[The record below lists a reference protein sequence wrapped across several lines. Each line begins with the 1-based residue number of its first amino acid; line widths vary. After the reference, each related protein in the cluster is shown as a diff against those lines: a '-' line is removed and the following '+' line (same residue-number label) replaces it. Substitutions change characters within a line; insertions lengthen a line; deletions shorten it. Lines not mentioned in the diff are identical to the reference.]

1 MQKDIVTIIFG
12 DSIAYGL
19 YDMEKF
25 GWTNRI
31 KEKITNNNFIF
42 NLAIPG
48 QNSIDILNKF
58 ELELKNRYNDQ
69 DEFKIIFSFGIK
81 DTLLLSKNNN
91 HLKKFKENI
100 LKIIEITNKYTKD
113 ISFIGLIKPDINI
126 RKEYNIDDVFKIDEL
141 LENIC
146 KLKMIKHISLIN
158 IIKND
163 ELVDGLHPNNIGHK
177 KIFELVLKELYKE
190 K

>member
-19 YDMEKF
+19 YDIEKF
-25 GWTNRI
+25 GWANRI
-31 KEKITNNNFIF
+31 KEKLNNNNFIF

-48 QNSIDILNKF
+48 QNSIDLLNKF

-69 DEFKIIFSFGIK
+69 DKFKIIFSFGIK
-81 DTLLLSKNNN
+81 DALLLSKNNN
-91 HLKKFKENI
+91 HLNHFEENV

-126 RKEYNIDDVFKIDEL
+126 RKEYNIDDVFKIDKL

-146 KLKMIKHISLIN
+146 KSKMIKHINLIN
-158 IIKND
+158 LIKNN

-177 KIFELVLKELYKE
+177 KISEIVLKELYKE